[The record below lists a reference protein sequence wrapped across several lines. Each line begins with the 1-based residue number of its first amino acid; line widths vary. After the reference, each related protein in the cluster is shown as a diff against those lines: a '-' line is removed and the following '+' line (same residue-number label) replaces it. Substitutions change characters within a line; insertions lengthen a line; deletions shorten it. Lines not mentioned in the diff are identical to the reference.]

1 MEEIIASKLY
11 SMKFTMRI
19 IVALIGLFM
28 LASCEK
34 EVDVNLS
41 SSDKKVVVEGF
52 IETDVQPY
60 VSLTYSIGFFD
71 KIDLNS
77 LEYVKNAIVTIDDLT
92 SGKSLALKEYNVD
105 TTIGNRTFT
114 FSIYAPDY
122 TDPVAMSFKG
132 QVGHLYKLQIQT
144 AGKTYTGYTQIPA
157 SVGLDSVRLEPVK
170 GKENEFST
178 LRANYTDPDTFGNCV
193 RLETLTNRYVKDGSP
208 ELFFTSFNA
217 VYDDNIINGT
227 MVPLTIDLGYD
238 KNKTYTREEFENLG
252 YVRKGDTVTIK
263 WSAIDKS
270 VYTFYQTL
278 TFSAGSVGNPFA
290 SPTKIQGNVSG
301 ALGVWAGLG
310 TQLYTIIDS
319 L

>member
-1 MEEIIASKLY
+1 MNGKL
-11 SMKFTMRI
+11 SLVF
-19 IVALIGLFM
+19 AFLGL
-28 LASCEK
+28 LTLVSCEK
-34 EVDVNLS
+34 EIKVNLS
-41 SSDKKVVVEGF
+41 ESDKKIVVEGF
-52 IETDVQPY
+52 IESESQPY
-60 VSLTYSIGFFD
+60 VTLTYSIGFFD

-77 LEYVKNAIVTIDDLT
+77 VEYVRNAVVNVEDLSTGKNLT
-92 SGKSLALKEYNVD
+92 LKEYKVD
-105 TTIGNRTFT
+105 TTIGPKTFS

-132 QVGHLYKLQIQT
+132 EVGHTYRLTIQSS
-144 AGKTYTGYTQIPA
+144 GKSFVGYTQIPA

-178 LRANYTDPDTFGNCV
+178 LRANYADPDTFGNCV
-193 RLETLTNRYVKDGSP
+193 RLETLAKRYEKDGSP
-208 ELFFTSFNA
+208 ELFFTSFNS

-238 KNKTYTREEFENLG
+238 KTKTYSREEFETLG
-252 YVRKGDTVTIK
+252 YVRKGDTITVK

-270 VYTFYQTL
+270 VFSFYQTL
-278 TFSAGSVGNPFA
+278 TFSAGSVGNPFS

-310 TQLYTIIDS
+310 TKMYTIIDS